1 MLILVLLVLGASLD
15 LLGHLG
21 NKLVN
26 AHLNGLVG
34 TIADGDVAGLDLLL
48 AQDEHVGNAVDA
60 AGLANLV
67 ADLLVA
73 VVADHANAGL
83 LQLGAHLVGVVAA
96 LLRNGKCLDLHGRQP
111 GGELA
116 RKVLNQNTDEA
127 LDGAKAHAMQHDGA
141 LLGAVGVHVL
151 QVKVERHLEVELD
164 GTTLPGTAKR
174 VLQVEVDLGA
184 VEGAVA
190 LVDLVVHVQLL
201 QSGAQAFLGA
211 SPVLVRTHGV
221 LGAGGKLN
229 VILKA
234 KLLVH
239 GVDEVNHAHD
249 LVGQLVGTHKQVG
262 VVLVKAAHAEQ
273 AVQSA
278 AQLVAVHQANLAG
291 ADGQLA
297 IGVRLGGVHQHAARA
312 VHGLNAVLF
321 VVNNGGVHV
330 VLVVVPVAR
339 GLPQLLVHDER
350 SGDLHVAGLVV
361 DLAPVVQQ
369 RVLKDH
375 AVGKEEREAG
385 GLVAHHKEVH
395 LAADLAVVAL
405 LGLLQHVHVLVE
417 LFLGGKGDAVDAG
430 EHLVVLVALPV
441 SARDAGELKGLESL
455 GVADVGAD
463 AHVDVVALLVEGD
476 AGVIVQVVDVLD
488 LVLLAALLHKGDGLG
503 TGLLVHGKLEVL
515 LDDLF
520 HLGLDRGE
528 IVLADL
534 DALGQVDVVVEAV
547 VGRGAVGKVGLGVQ
561 ALDGLRHDV
570 RGRVADDVRDLVL
583 RELGHR
589 TVIVECLHGYVFS
602 SRMPNASACD
612 ALGVFDLH
620 HYRQVALVY
629 KRPPHLNGTAG
640 DFLRMLHRVGA
651 GCGARVRFAA
661 CPWLAAGPAMD
672 ALLDASSAVG
682 ADLPMRIE
690 RTMAAGTHVA
700 NLGIAHRADDEV
712 LLDGRPALRAGA
724 VLGKLALAQGH
735 VQLLLLAVGCVGV
748 RAQDQVGDEAYKRDE
763 GDDAP
768 CHVGAC
774 AAAASVDEH
783 IDDRQHIQGDD
794 KANEGIDDA
803 HKLRRHELGDVLGH
817 YGYLSE
823 Y

>member
-1 MLILVLLVLGASLD
+1 MLGASLD
-15 LLGHLG
+15 LLEHLG
-21 NKLVN
+21 HKLVN

-34 TIADGDVAGLDLLL
+34 TIADGNVAGLDLLF
-48 AQDEHVGNAVDA
+48 AQDEHVGHAVDA
-60 AGLANLV
+60 AGLADLV

-96 LLRNGKCLDLHGRQP
+96 LLGNRKCLDLHGSQP

-164 GTTLPGTAKR
+164 GAALPGTAER

-184 VEGAVA
+184 IEGAVA
-190 LVDLVVHVQLL
+190 LVDLVVHAQLL
-201 QSGAQAFLGA
+201 QSGAQALLGA

-229 VILKA
+229 VVLKA

-239 GVDEVNHAHD
+239 GVDEVDHAHD

-273 AVQSA
+273 AVQGA

-321 VVNNGGVHV
+321 VVDDGGVHV

-350 SGDLHVAGLVV
+350 RGDLHVAGLVV

-375 AVGKEEREAG
+375 AVRQEEREAG

-430 EHLVVLVALPV
+430 EHLVVLVTLPV
-441 SARDAGELKGLESL
+441 SARDAGELKGLERL

-463 AHVDVVALLVEGD
+463 AHIDVVALLVEGD
-476 AGVIVQVVDVLD
+476 AGVVVQVADVLD
-488 LVLLAALLHKGDGLG
+488 LVLFAALLHKGDGLG
-503 TGLLVHGKLEVL
+503 AGLLVHGELEVL
-515 LDDLF
+515 LNDLL

-528 IVLADL
+528 VVLANL
-534 DALGQVDVVVEAV
+534 NALGQVDVVVEAV

-570 RGRVADDVRDLVL
+570 RGGVADDVRDLVL

-602 SRMPNASACD
+602 SRMSDASACD

-640 DFLRMLHRVGA
+640 DFLRMLHRVGRGA
-651 GCGARVRFAA
+651 CGLRRVARRVRG
-661 CPWLAAGPAMD
+661 L
-672 ALLDASSAVG
+672 
-682 ADLPMRIE
+682 
-690 RTMAAGTHVA
+690 
-700 NLGIAHRADDEV
+700 
-712 LLDGRPALRAGA
+712 RPA
-724 VLGKLALAQGH
+724 
-735 VQLLLLAVGCVGV
+735 
-748 RAQDQVGDEAYKRDE
+748 
-763 GDDAP
+763 
-768 CHVGAC
+768 
-774 AAAASVDEH
+774 
-783 IDDRQHIQGDD
+783 
-794 KANEGIDDA
+794 
-803 HKLRRHELGDVLGH
+803 RRWMR
-817 YGYLSE
+817 Y
-823 Y
+823 